1 MNYINT
7 CLALIFEQIVY
18 IVHSWI
24 KTELDEIMKQQFY
37 LQKEV

>member
-7 CLALIFEQIVY
+7 RLALIFEQIVY
-18 IVHSWI
+18 IVHFWI

-37 LQKEV
+37 MQKEV